1 MLSQEQ
7 LQEKLL
13 QLTFENKQLERFKFL
28 NELILSGLD
37 AILSSDHHQLIFK
50 KLFAIIHEA
59 IDCQHIAL
67 LSVNTDK
74 HQAELLSSSTKHLVM
89 PPIPLDQVTSL
100 FNQTHNFF
108 NVSLLPWWSKHFF
121 EHFPQSIS
129 VLTHPFRTN
138 QAQYVLMLFGN
149 ERGSFSKPVQEL
161 LSSFTSFV
169 ANTLTQVETRQLIKE
184 RDELKQRQQRIE
196 QSLLQQEKMAS
207 LGQLAAG
214 VAHELN
220 NPLGFIYSNLN
231 SLKAYFDKIAG
242 YIEQTPF
249 KEPPLQAAFEA
260 VNVPYLLSDGRDLI
274 NESLEGARRAR
285 DIIQNLRNYS
295 HPDEAKTVVI
305 ELHQLIENAVKM
317 ARTQTKHYAEIN
329 MEFDK
334 GDCRILANPNQL
346 NQVFLNLIIN
356 ASQATIKG
364 HGLINI
370 KTQIDEHH
378 HIVDIIDN
386 GCGISD
392 HAKEHIFEPFFT
404 TKDVGQGTG
413 LGLSLSKALTEQHGG
428 QLHLARSDSSG
439 SCFRITLPRAVV

>member
-13 QLTFENKQLERFKFL
+13 QLTFEKKQLERFKFL

-50 KLFAIIHEA
+50 KLFAVIHQV
-59 IDCQHIAL
+59 IDCQHIIL
-67 LSVNTDK
+67 LTVNTDK
-74 HQAELLSSSTKHLVM
+74 QQAELLSSSAENLAL
-89 PPIPLDQVTSL
+89 PPIALDLIEPLLQ
-100 FNQTHNFF
+100 QTHNFF
-108 NVSLLPWWSKHFF
+108 NVAALPWWSQHYA
-121 EHFPQSIS
+121 EHFPQSLS
-129 VLTHPFRTN
+129 VLSHPFNTH
-138 QAQYVLMLFGN
+138 QAHYVLMLIGN
-149 ERGSFSKPVQEL
+149 ERGYFSKPVQEL

-231 SLKAYFDKIAG
+231 SLKVYFEKVTA
-242 YIEQTPF
+242 YIEKTPF
-249 KEPPLQAAFEA
+249 SQPPLQAIYQAE
-260 VNVPYLLSDGRDLI
+260 NVPYLLSDGHDLI

-305 ELHQLIENAVKM
+305 ELHYLINNVVKM
-317 ARTQTKHYAEIN
+317 ARTQIKHHAQIQMQFYS
-329 MEFDK
+329 
-334 GDCRILANPNQL
+334 GDSRILANPNQL
-346 NQVFLNLIIN
+346 NQVFLNLLNN

-364 HGLINI
+364 QGLIVIN
-370 KTQIDEHH
+370 TAIDAQQL
-378 HIVDIIDN
+378 IIDIIDN
-386 GCGISD
+386 GCGISEQ
-392 HAKEHIFEPFFT
+392 AQAHIFEPFFT

-428 QLHLARSDSSG
+428 QLQLARSDSTG
-439 SCFRITLPRAVV
+439 SCFRITLPRALV